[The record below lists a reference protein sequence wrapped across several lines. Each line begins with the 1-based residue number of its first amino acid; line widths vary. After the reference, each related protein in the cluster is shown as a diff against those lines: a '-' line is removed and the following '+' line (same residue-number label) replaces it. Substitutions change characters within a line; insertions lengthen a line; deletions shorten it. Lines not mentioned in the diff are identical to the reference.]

1 MVEPILDPRKLL
13 EDADLLFS
21 AQEVDLAIERL
32 ASRIND
38 EFEDVVPLVISV
50 MGGATFF
57 AGQLLPRLL
66 FPLQFDYVQASR
78 YHDQT
83 QGNELIWKVMPG
95 ENVRGRTVLILDD
108 ILDEG
113 HTLAAITEKCLALGA
128 EHVAIAVLTEKDLS
142 KEKPVKADYIGLTLP
157 DRYVFGC
164 GMDVYGWWRNLPA
177 IYALK
182 K

>member
-1 MVEPILDPRKLL
+1 MAEPIIDPRKIL
-13 EDADLLFS
+13 EAADLLFS

-32 ASRIND
+32 ANQIND
-38 EFEDVVPLVISV
+38 EFEHTVPLVISV

-83 QGNELIWKVMPG
+83 HGNELIWKVMPG

-113 HTLAAITEKCLALGA
+113 HTLAAITEKCLTLGA
-128 EHVAIAVLTEKDLS
+128 ERVAIAVLTEKDLA
-142 KEKPVKADYIGLTLP
+142 KVKPVTADYVGLVLP
-157 DRYVFGC
+157 NRYVFGC

-182 K
+182 

>member
-1 MVEPILDPRKLL
+1 MAEQILDPKQIL
-13 EDADLLFS
+13 EGADILFS

-32 ASRIND
+32 AGQINE
-38 EFEDVVPLVISV
+38 EFGDTVPLVISV

-83 QGNELIWKVMPG
+83 QGHELIWKVMPG
-95 ENVRGRTVLILDD
+95 ENVRGRVVLILDD

-113 HTLAAITEKCLALGA
+113 HTLAAITEKCLELGA
-128 EHVAIAVLTEKDLS
+128 DRVVIAVLTEKDLS
-142 KEKPVKADYIGLTLP
+142 KEKPVKADYVGLVLP
-157 DRYVFGC
+157 NRYVFGC

-182 K
+182 

>member
-1 MVEPILDPRKLL
+1 MAEPIIDPRKIL
-13 EDADLLFS
+13 EGADLLFS

-32 ASRIND
+32 ANQIND
-38 EFEDVVPLVISV
+38 EFEHIVPLVISV

-83 QGNELIWKVMPG
+83 HGNELIWKVMPG

-113 HTLAAITEKCLALGA
+113 HTLAAITEKCLTLGA
-128 EHVAIAVLTEKDLS
+128 ERVAIAVLTEKDLS
-142 KEKPVKADYIGLTLP
+142 KQKPVTADYVGLVLP
-157 DRYVFGC
+157 NRYVFGC

-182 K
+182 

>member
-1 MVEPILDPRKLL
+1 MAEPIIDPKKIL
-13 EDADLLFS
+13 EGADLLFS

-32 ASRIND
+32 ANQIND
-38 EFEDVVPLVISV
+38 EFEHIVPLVISV

-83 QGNELIWKVMPG
+83 HGNELIWKVMPG

-113 HTLAAITEKCLALGA
+113 HTLAAITEKCLTLGA
-128 EHVAIAVLTEKDLS
+128 ERVAIAVLTEKDLS
-142 KEKPVKADYIGLTLP
+142 KQKPVTADYVGLVLP
-157 DRYVFGC
+157 NRYVFGC

-182 K
+182 